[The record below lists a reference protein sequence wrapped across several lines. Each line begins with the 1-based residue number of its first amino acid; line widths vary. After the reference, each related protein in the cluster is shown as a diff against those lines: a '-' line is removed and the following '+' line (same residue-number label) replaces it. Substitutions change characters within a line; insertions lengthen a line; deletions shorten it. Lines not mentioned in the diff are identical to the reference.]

1 MNLPDTLADWP
12 WPRQFNPYTEEATIE
27 SNIWFK
33 SLGIYSPESQKVW
46 NKCHY
51 GLLCGLAY
59 PDVSKGGVTFRGHR
73 AFDCVD
79 LPTSSSL
86 DDVRA
91 GIDLM
96 QALFT
101 LDEFTDVAP
110 APMVRE
116 IATVVMDALCN
127 PDTPRP
133 AGEIILGEMMSQ
145 FAACVFHTATPEANK
160 HFLTSM
166 EVLMNSFV
174 AEAEDRDNHTIRSIE
189 SYFELRRG
197 TIGMGP
203 SYFIGELHLS
213 IPDEALYHPVVRE
226 LEYLAAD
233 MIALDNDI
241 ASYNREQGTGNDQ
254 HNIITV
260 VIHHLGLNL
269 DSAVEWAAD
278 YHKDAQRRFSDT
290 MKLVPSFGPA
300 VDRDLDTYIQRIA
313 MWVRGN
319 YCWLFEGGRYFGS
332 RGAEYQKTRRVPLL
346 PKRKRNS
353 GEPTVTVE
361 VASIDELGWAAVGL
375 DG

>member
-1 MNLPDTLADWP
+1 MASDELGVTGVSRPTANRMSDVDQRYMNLPDTLADWP

-33 SLGIYSPESQKVW
+33 SLGIYSPESQK
-46 NKCHY
+46 
-51 GLLCGLAY
+51 
-59 PDVSKGGVTFRGHR
+59 PIR
-73 AFDCVD
+73 
-79 LPTSSSL
+79 TSPKVESPFA
-86 DDVRA
+86 DTEDVRA

-116 IATVVMDALCN
+116 IATVVMDALRN

-174 AEAEDRDNHTIRSIE
+174 AEAEDRDNHTIHSIE

-290 MKLVPSFGPA
+290 MK
-300 VDRDLDTYIQRIA
+300 Q
-313 MWVRGN
+313 
-319 YCWLFEGGRYFGS
+319 
-332 RGAEYQKTRRVPLL
+332 
-346 PKRKRNS
+346 
-353 GEPTVTVE
+353 
-361 VASIDELGWAAVGL
+361 
-375 DG
+375 